1 MIHHTN
7 LNKILSASSLGLNS
21 FLVEIEADVQNSK
34 PKFIIV
40 GLADTAIQEA
50 KERVKAAILNSDIRF
65 PRTGTIINLAPADL
79 KKIGNGFDLPIALA
93 ILQKR
98 KMIPAENELYQKSLF
113 VGELSFD
120 GSLRPIS
127 NIISICLFAKEN
139 NFKNIFLPFENKQE
153 ASAISEINIFPVQNL
168 NQIIQHLKNKEK
180 IEIYQNS
187 SKRKKIVLNNE
198 YDFSLIKG
206 QAHAKRALTISAAGG
221 HNVLMNGSP
230 GSGKT
235 LLSRSLPSILP
246 DLNDQE
252 ILEVSRIYSA
262 IGLLNKEKPLIT
274 ARPFRAP
281 HHSSSLVSLVG
292 GGSIP
297 RPGEVSLAHR
307 GVLFL
312 DEMPEFPKQ
321 TLETLRQPLEDG
333 RVTIARAQITLEF
346 PARFILI
353 GAQNPCPCG
362 YYGDEEKECTCTSM
376 QIKNY
381 NQKISGP
388 LLDRIDM
395 HIFVNRVKYKELEE
409 NKKAE
414 SSKNIKEKV
423 IQARQIQN
431 QRFKSENI
439 FTNSEMN
446 LRNIRKY
453 CLIPEDAKNLLKQAV
468 QTYNLSARA
477 YFRLLKVSRTI
488 ADLENSPNLKT
499 EHIAE
504 ALQYRKVE

>member
-1 MIHHTN
+1 MT
-7 LNKILSASSLGLNS
+7 NKILSASSLGLNS
-21 FLVEIEADVQNSK
+21 FLVEIEADIQRSQH
-34 PKFIIV
+34 KFIIV

-50 KERVKAAILNSDIRF
+50 KERVKAAILNSKLEF
-65 PRTGTIINLAPADL
+65 PRTRTVINLAPADL
-79 KKIGNGFDLPIALA
+79 KKVGNGFDLPIALS
-93 ILQKR
+93 ILQR
-98 KMIPAENELYQKSLF
+98 KKIIPLQNELYEKSLF

-120 GSLRPIS
+120 GNLRPIS

-139 NFKNIFLPFENKQE
+139 NFKNVFLPEENKQE
-153 ASAISEINIFPVQNL
+153 ASAISKINIFPVQSL
-168 NQIIQHLKNKEK
+168 NQIINHIKEKEIIKIYQAENNKEIISPK
-180 IEIYQNS
+180 
-187 SKRKKIVLNNE
+187 NE
-198 YDFSLIKG
+198 YDFSLIRG
-206 QAHAKRALTISAAGG
+206 QAHAKRALMISAAGG

-246 DLNDQE
+246 SLTDKE
-252 ILEVSRIYSA
+252 ILEVSRIYSS
-262 IGLLNKEKPLIT
+262 IGLLNKNKPLIRV
-274 ARPFRAP
+274 RPFRSP
-281 HHSSSLVSLVG
+281 HHSSSLASLVG

-307 GVLFL
+307 GILFL
-312 DEMPEFPKQ
+312 DEMPEFPKK

-333 RVTIARAQITLEF
+333 KITIARAQITLEF

-362 YYGDEEKECTCTSM
+362 YYGDEEKECTCTNM

-395 HIFVNRVKYKELEE
+395 HIFVKRVKYKDLEKE
-409 NKKAE
+409 SLAE
-414 SSKNIKEKV
+414 SSESIKQKV
-423 IQARQIQN
+423 ISARQIQN
-431 QRFKSENI
+431 KRFFEEDI

-446 LRNIRKY
+446 LRNIKKY
-453 CLIPEDAKNLLKQAV
+453 CQIPEDAKNLLKQAV
-468 QTYNLSARA
+468 QTYSLSARA

-488 ADLENSPNLKT
+488 ADLENSKNLKT
-499 EHIAE
+499 KYIAE
-504 ALQYRKVE
+504 ALQYRKIEN

>member
-1 MIHHTN
+1 MP
-7 LNKILSASSLGLNS
+7 NKILSASSLGLNS
-21 FLVEIEADVQNSK
+21 FLVEIEADIQNSK

-40 GLADTAIQEA
+40 GLADIAVQEA
-50 KERVKAAILNSDIRF
+50 KERVKAAILNSDLQF

-79 KKIGNGFDLPIALA
+79 KKVGNGFDLPIALS
-93 ILQKR
+93 ILQRR
-98 KMIPAENELYQKSLF
+98 KMIPLENDLYQKSLF
-113 VGELSFD
+113 IGELSFD
-120 GSLRPIS
+120 GNLRPIS

-139 NFKNIFLPFENKQE
+139 GFQNVFLPEENKQE
-153 ASAISEINIFPVQNL
+153 ASAISEINVFPVQNL
-168 NQIIQHLKNKEK
+168 NQLINHLREKELIKIYKSSPKKKLIIPA
-180 IEIYQNS
+180 
-187 SKRKKIVLNNE
+187 NE

-206 QAHAKRALTISAAGG
+206 QAHAKRALMISAAGG

-252 ILEVSRIYSA
+252 ILEVSRIYSS

-274 ARPFRAP
+274 TRPFRAP

-307 GVLFL
+307 GILFL

-333 RVTIARAQITLEF
+333 KVTIARAQITLEF
-346 PARFILI
+346 PARFILV

-362 YYGDEEKECTCTSM
+362 YYGDEDKECTCTTT

-395 HIFVNRVKYKELEE
+395 HIFVKKVKYKELENNTE
-409 NKKAE
+409 AE
-414 SSKNIKEKV
+414 SSKNIKQKV
-423 IQARQIQN
+423 IQARKIQN
-431 QRFKSENI
+431 SRFKNENI
-439 FTNSEMN
+439 FTNSEMS
-446 LRNIRKY
+446 LRDIRKY

-468 QTYNLSARA
+468 QTYNLSARG

-488 ADLENSPNLKT
+488 ADLENTPNLKT

-504 ALQYRKVE
+504 ALQYRKIE